1 MKRVV
6 KNSIEWTIITIAL
19 CILVVVL
26 AAATKGIVTNSSHHS
41 FFQMISDSLPK
52 DNSLIRKGTP
62 SQSIVSSSLGIL
74 TILLIYVG
82 MFSIH
87 ILLKKYDWS
96 LESLNWFVILVG
108 TILGLLLMN
117 VLGFMT
123 FSNNILIRLSFS
135 VLAGIN
141 FYLLLRLILAF
152 PYSFLRFLSEKRTQF
167 PEGIATINNKAEND
181 KEQ

>member
-1 MKRVV
+1 MFHNNFGLVVGMMTWSIFTPKEHFKGTQGELSSIYEPYVHQLEKGVEKMKRVV

-87 ILLKKYDWS
+87 ILLKTM
-96 LESLNWFVILVG
+96 I
-108 TILGLLLMN
+108 GL
-117 VLGFMT
+117 
-123 FSNNILIRLSFS
+123 
-135 VLAGIN
+135 
-141 FYLLLRLILAF
+141 
-152 PYSFLRFLSEKRTQF
+152 
-167 PEGIATINNKAEND
+167 
-181 KEQ
+181 